1 MESNKAKVAL
11 VTGAGRGIGAA
22 IAEALGKA
30 GFVTWVNYS
39 KSAEAAESVCT
50 KIKYVGGTA
59 FPIRADV
66 GSYAEIQTLFNTIE
80 TQSGPVD
87 VLVNNAGIEI
97 RQSAVD
103 YPEEIYDLIMNINLK
118 GAYFCTQR
126 ALRTM
131 KERRWGRVINISSI
145 HEERPTGNRGIYSI
159 SKAGMRMMTCEH
171 AKEFGMYGITVNSVA
186 PGAIRTDLNRKVL
199 EDPAYEEM
207 VLRNIPAKFI
217 AEPYDIAGVV
227 VFLTSE
233 EARYINGAS
242 IRVDGGLAL
251 N

>member
-1 MESNKAKVAL
+1 MSKVAL

-22 IAEALGKA
+22 IAMALGKA
-30 GFVTWVNYS
+30 GFITWVNYS
-39 KSAEAAESVCT
+39 RSAEAAESVCT
-50 KIKYVGGTA
+50 KIREAGGQA
-59 FPIRADV
+59 FPIQADV
-66 GSYAEIQTLFNTIE
+66 GKYADIQEMFDTIE
-80 TQSGPVD
+80 AQSGPVD

-97 RQSAVD
+97 RMPATD
-103 YPEEIYDLIMNINLK
+103 YPEEIYDQIMNINLK

-131 KERRWGRVINISSI
+131 KERKWGRVINISSV
-145 HEERPTGNRGIYSI
+145 HEDRPTANRGIYSI
-159 SKAGMRMMTCEH
+159 SKAGMWMMTREH

-186 PGAIRTDLNRKVL
+186 PGAIRTDLNREVL

-217 AEPYDIAGVV
+217 AEPEDISGIV
-227 VFLTSE
+227 VFLTTN
-233 EARYINGAS
+233 EARYVNGAS
-242 IRVDGGLAL
+242 IYVDGGLAL

>member
-1 MESNKAKVAL
+1 MSKIAL

-30 GFVTWVNYS
+30 GFLTWVNYS
-39 KSAEAAESVCT
+39 KSSEAAEKVCAR
-50 KIKYVGGTA
+50 IREAGGNA
-59 FPIRADV
+59 YPIQADV
-66 GSYAEIQTLFNTIE
+66 GKYSDIQKMFDEIE
-80 TQSGPVD
+80 KKHGAVD
-87 VLVNNAGIEI
+87 ILVNNAGIEI
-97 RQSAVD
+97 RMPATD
-103 YPEEIYDLIMNINLK
+103 YPEEIYDSIMNINLK
-118 GAYFCTQR
+118 GAYFCSQR

-131 KERRWGRVINISSI
+131 KKRNWGRIINISSV

-159 SKAGMRMMTCEH
+159 SKAGMWMMTREH
-171 AKEFGMYGITVNSVA
+171 AKEYGTFGITVNSIA

-217 AEPYDIAGVV
+217 AEPYDISGAV

-233 EARYINGAS
+233 EARYVNGAS
-242 IRVDGGLAL
+242 LTIDGGLSL

>member
-1 MESNKAKVAL
+1 MSKVAL

-22 IAEALGKA
+22 IAMALGKA
-30 GFVTWVNYS
+30 GFITWVNYS
-39 KSAEAAESVCT
+39 RSAEAAESVCT
-50 KIKYVGGTA
+50 KIREAGGQA
-59 FPIRADV
+59 FSIRADV
-66 GSYAEIQTLFNTIE
+66 GKYADIQEMFDTIE
-80 TQSGPVD
+80 AQSGAVD

-97 RQSAVD
+97 RMPATD
-103 YPEEIYDLIMNINLK
+103 YPEEIYDQIMNINLK

-131 KERRWGRVINISSI
+131 KERKWGRVINISSV
-145 HEERPTGNRGIYSI
+145 HEDRPTANRGIYSI
-159 SKAGMRMMTCEH
+159 SKAGMWMMTREH

-186 PGAIRTDLNRKVL
+186 PGAIRTDLNREVL

-217 AEPYDIAGVV
+217 AEPEDISGIVI
-227 VFLTSE
+227 FLTTN
-233 EARYINGAS
+233 EARYVNGAS
-242 IRVDGGLAL
+242 IYVDGGLAL

>member
-1 MESNKAKVAL
+1 MTKVAL

-30 GFVTWVNYS
+30 GFITWVNYS
-39 KSAEAAESVCT
+39 KSADAASAVCE
-50 KIKYVGGTA
+50 KIRAAGGSA
-59 FPIRADV
+59 FPIRANV
-66 GSYAEIQTLFNTIE
+66 ASYAEIQQLFDTIE
-80 TQSGPVD
+80 AQSGPVD

-97 RQSAVD
+97 RMPATD
-103 YPEEIYDLIMNINLK
+103 YPEEIYDQMMNTNLK

-131 KERRWGRVINISSI
+131 KERRWGRVINISSV
-145 HEERPTGNRGIYSI
+145 HEERPTANRGIYSI
-159 SKAGMRMMTCEH
+159 TKAGMWMMTREH
-171 AKEFGMYGITVNSVA
+171 AKEFGMFGITVNSIA

-217 AEPYDIAGVV
+217 AEPDDIAGLV
-227 VFLTSE
+227 VFLTTDA
-233 EARYINGAS
+233 ARYVNGAS